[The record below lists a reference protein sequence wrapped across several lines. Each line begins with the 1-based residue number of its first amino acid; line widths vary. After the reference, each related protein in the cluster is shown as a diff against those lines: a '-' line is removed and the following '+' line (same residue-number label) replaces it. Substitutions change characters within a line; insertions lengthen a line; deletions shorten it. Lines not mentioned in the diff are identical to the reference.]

1 MNVLFFLIPKA
12 KVETIKDTFTLRQ
25 AVEKMNECG
34 YAAIPIINDKGEYI
48 ETITNGDI
56 LHYLRENLKL
66 DLYAAERVPVMAVN
80 IKRKTKAIKVYQSM
94 ENLME
99 VAKTQNF
106 VPVVDDSNHFIG
118 MVTRGAIISY
128 FETKLKEYENK
139 SGE

>member
-1 MNVLFFLIPKA
+1 MNVLFYLIPKG
-12 KVETIKDTFTLRQ
+12 KVEFIKDSFTLRQ
-25 AVEKMNECG
+25 AVEKMDECG

-56 LHYLRENLKL
+56 LHYLKNNLNL
-66 DLYAAERVPVMAVN
+66 DLFAAEKIPLSAVN
-80 IKRKTKAIKVYQSM
+80 IKRKTRAIKINQTM

-118 MVTRGAIISY
+118 IVIRGAIINY
-128 FETKLKEYENK
+128 FESKLKENEK
-139 SGE
+139 

>member
-34 YAAIPIINDKGEYI
+34 YAAIPIINEKGEYI

-56 LHYLRENLKL
+56 LHHLRENLKL
-66 DLYAAERVPVMAVN
+66 DLYAAERVSVMDVT

-94 ENLME
+94 ENLLE

-128 FETKLKEYENK
+128 FETKLKEYEQK

>member
-66 DLYAAERVPVMAVN
+66 DLYAAERVPVMSVN

>member
-1 MNVLFFLIPKA
+1 MNILFFLIPKA

-56 LHYLRENLKL
+56 LHHLRENLNL
-66 DLYAAERVPVMAVN
+66 DLYAAERVSVMSVN
-80 IKRKTKAIKVYQSM
+80 IKRKTKAIKVDQSM
-94 ENLME
+94 ENLMG

>member
-94 ENLME
+94 ENLLE

>member
-1 MNVLFFLIPKA
+1 MNVLFYLIPKG
-12 KVETIKDTFTLRQ
+12 KVEFIKDSFTLRQ
-25 AVEKMNECG
+25 AVEKMDECG

-56 LHYLRENLKL
+56 LHYLKNNLNL
-66 DLYAAERVPVMAVN
+66 DLFAAEKIPLSAVN
-80 IKRKTKAIKVYQSM
+80 IKRKTRAIKINQTM

-118 MVTRGAIISY
+118 IVTRGAIINY
-128 FETKLKEYENK
+128 FESKLKENEK
-139 SGE
+139 

>member
-12 KVETIKDTFTLRQ
+12 KVETIRDTFTLRQ

-34 YAAIPIINDKGEYI
+34 YAAIPMINEKGEYI

-56 LHYLRENLKL
+56 LHHLREHLKL
-66 DLYAAERVPVMAVN
+66 DLYAAERVPVTDVA
-80 IKRKTKAIKVYQSM
+80 IKRKTKAIKITQSM
-94 ENLME
+94 EGLLE

-128 FETKLKEYENK
+128 FESKLKEYENK
-139 SGE
+139 PGN